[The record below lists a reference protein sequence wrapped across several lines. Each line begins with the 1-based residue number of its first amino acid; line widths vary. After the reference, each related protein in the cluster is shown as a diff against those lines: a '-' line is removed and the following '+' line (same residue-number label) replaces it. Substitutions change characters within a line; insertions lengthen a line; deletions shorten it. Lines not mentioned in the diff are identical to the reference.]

1 MKIVCLFKYVLHCQL
16 CHQIHFF
23 VVVAVYLLR
32 YATHLGS
39 LGSNKEAR
47 VAVLLC
53 SPKIMSVPQVDG
65 CYHQL
70 CCLFS

>member
-16 CHQIHFF
+16 CNQIFL
-23 VVVAVYLLR
+23 AIYLLR

-53 SPKIMSVPQVDG
+53 SAKIMSVPQVDG
-65 CYHQL
+65 CYHQ
-70 CCLFS
+70 